1 MFHLR
6 ITSRTITLALSL
18 AVALYLTD
26 ALAAQAPEQQRVQL
40 LAPGTGYLASGS
52 EILWT
57 ADNGNN
63 WKEITP
69 DLHNTDRGV
78 VSVFFLNQSTGW
90 ALLASGAYGETK
102 FELASTNDSGATW
115 SITPVHLNINPNE
128 YILVPQGYFQ
138 FTDATHGWI
147 NLDVES
153 GSAFHGGY
161 LLRTVD
167 GGKNWIFVGGPS
179 SGEIRFMDPENGWLV
194 YDRDLWVTHDAAAHW
209 EQVSLK
215 PPSEINSRDRAFY
228 HLPVLTDQKHAA
240 LEIDFESAPTQSP
253 DHCWQTLFVTSDAG
267 RSWTFK
273 QILTRERECKHN
285 VEASAGNSNVIVA
298 DSSGETLTLQRFDL
312 AGNTTRTSMSSD
324 IGFLTAIR
332 SASFVNSQRGWI
344 LSTAACTTACSTC
357 ALRPTRG
364 VKWGP
369 GGGSSLCPA
378 LLSTSDAGRTW
389 NDITWRGR
397 CVIDSRT
404 WKKTCTREYGGRSQG
419 VLTPPSAPQ
428 KR

>member
-167 GGKNWIFVGGPS
+167 GAKI
-179 SGEIRFMDPENGWLV
+179 
-194 YDRDLWVTHDAAAHW
+194 
-209 EQVSLK
+209 
-215 PPSEINSRDRAFY
+215 
-228 HLPVLTDQKHAA
+228 
-240 LEIDFESAPTQSP
+240 
-253 DHCWQTLFVTSDAG
+253 
-267 RSWTFK
+267 
-273 QILTRERECKHN
+273 
-285 VEASAGNSNVIVA
+285 
-298 DSSGETLTLQRFDL
+298 
-312 AGNTTRTSMSSD
+312 
-324 IGFLTAIR
+324 
-332 SASFVNSQRGWI
+332 
-344 LSTAACTTACSTC
+344 
-357 ALRPTRG
+357 
-364 VKWGP
+364 
-369 GGGSSLCPA
+369 GSS
-378 LLSTSDAGRTW
+378 
-389 NDITWRGR
+389 
-397 CVIDSRT
+397 
-404 WKKTCTREYGGRSQG
+404 
-419 VLTPPSAPQ
+419 
-428 KR
+428 